1 MPRILG
7 ACLAR
12 HFLRKLISRLFLGPG
27 VDLEPGEN
35 AAEKALLAAS
45 MIESVIH
52 PLHLY
57 ILYIHISIKHQRH
70 ILLYVFFFESSRC
83 VCVRGQ
89 RSASWLQLDGCLKMW
104 TNWMT
109 SNFSVKDLPLEYSDA
124 LLSSSNFYLQDKMA
138 MQEHEMRGGVLPFQ
152 LNLNLNN
159 TYTEILFQLIPPLSL
174 IWDRLP
180 PHDKGC
186 TAAIRSVD
194 SLKSATGLGS
204 WECRQSK

>member
-1 MPRILG
+1 MRW
-7 ACLAR
+7 C
-12 HFLRKLISRLFLGPG
+12 SRPTLCI
-27 VDLEPGEN
+27 
-35 AAEKALLAAS
+35 LAAIGWLFEDVNQLNDFQLQCERS
-45 MIESVIH
+45 
-52 PLHLY
+52 PTG
-57 ILYIHISIKHQRH
+57 IL
-70 ILLYVFFFESSRC
+70 RC
-83 VCVRGQ
+83 
-89 RSASWLQLDGCLKMW
+89 S
-104 TNWMT
+104 
-109 SNFSVKDLPLEYSDA
+109 FII
-124 LLSSSNFYLQDKMA
+124 FYLQDKMA

>member
-57 ILYIHISIKHQRH
+57 ILYIHKTSTTYSSVCFFLKAHDAF
-70 ILLYVFFFESSRC
+70 VFEAN
-83 VCVRGQ
+83 V
-89 RSASWLQLDGCLKMW
+89 LHLGC
-104 TNWMT
+104 NWMA
-109 SNFSVKDLPLEYSDA
+109 V
-124 LLSSSNFYLQDKMA
+124 
-138 MQEHEMRGGVLPFQ
+138 
-152 LNLNLNN
+152 
-159 TYTEILFQLIPPLSL
+159 
-174 IWDRLP
+174 
-180 PHDKGC
+180 
-186 TAAIRSVD
+186 
-194 SLKSATGLGS
+194 
-204 WECRQSK
+204 

>member
-27 VDLEPGEN
+27 VDLESGEN

-57 ILYIHISIKHQRH
+57 ILYIHKTSTT
-70 ILLYVFFFESSRC
+70 YSSVCFFFLMRWCSRPTFC
-83 VCVRGQ
+83 ILAAIGWLFEDVNQLKNFQLQCA
-89 RSASWLQLDGCLKMW
+89 RSPTGILRCS
-104 TNWMT
+104 
-109 SNFSVKDLPLEYSDA
+109 FII
-124 LLSSSNFYLQDKMA
+124 FYLQDKMA
-138 MQEHEMRGGVLPFQ
+138 MQEHEMRGQVLPFQ

-159 TYTEILFQLIPPLSL
+159 TYTEILFQLIPSLSL

>member
-1 MPRILG
+1 
-7 ACLAR
+7 
-12 HFLRKLISRLFLGPG
+12 
-27 VDLEPGEN
+27 
-35 AAEKALLAAS
+35 
-45 MIESVIH
+45 
-52 PLHLY
+52 
-57 ILYIHISIKHQRH
+57 
-70 ILLYVFFFESSRC
+70 
-83 VCVRGQ
+83 
-89 RSASWLQLDGCLKMW
+89 
-104 TNWMT
+104 MT